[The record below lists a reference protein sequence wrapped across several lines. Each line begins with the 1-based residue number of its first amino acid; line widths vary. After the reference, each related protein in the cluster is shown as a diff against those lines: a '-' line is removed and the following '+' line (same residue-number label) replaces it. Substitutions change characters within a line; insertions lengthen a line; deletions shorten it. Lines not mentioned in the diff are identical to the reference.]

1 MFLVHSAGMPWTKLC
16 KSSNLTL
23 WMLEITWQAV
33 LFSNHFVSL
42 ELTKSLQRSICGVQ
56 IWTWSFLD
64 LHASSFVIPI
74 VLISV
79 IETRFDMC
87 GFSGG
92 GIGEVYLAKISFWR
106 CIMQNLGL
114 KIYPPGNDDIS
125 HLGKRKIIFQK
136 CLSVGY
142 VIVPR
147 RVLLKDKTLEEEIPP
162 LQMIMFSFQSC
173 WVFVLHNTPQLR
185 WENHPSLSCLEN
197 EFVALDPHNRG
208 KFSGSLALEVF
219 VCQVC
224 HEKTHPTFQ
233 YNWFFQDPYIGL
245 L

>member
-1 MFLVHSAGMPWTKLC
+1 
-16 KSSNLTL
+16 
-23 WMLEITWQAV
+23 
-33 LFSNHFVSL
+33 
-42 ELTKSLQRSICGVQ
+42 
-56 IWTWSFLD
+56 
-64 LHASSFVIPI
+64 
-74 VLISV
+74 
-79 IETRFDMC
+79 
-87 GFSGG
+87 
-92 GIGEVYLAKISFWR
+92 
-106 CIMQNLGL
+106 MQNLGL